1 MVFLTSDMHLSNSL
15 RNNRTF
21 LGIPLVSETFWQIFV
36 DNFVNTNIPYLVP
49 LSENSSHT
57 EWLVSD
63 LGFYAVDIFIGICIN
78 SFGSWLYYASMNVL
92 LKTK

>member
-21 LGIPLVSETFWQIFV
+21 LGIPMIGMTFCQIFV
-36 DNFVNTNIPYLVP
+36 DNFVNTTISYLLP

-57 EWLVSD
+57 EWLASD
-63 LGFYAVDIFIGICIN
+63 LGFYAVDIFIFIGIN
-78 SFGSWLYYASMNVL
+78 SFGSWLYYTSMNVL